1 MEWPVREG
9 LIAYIELLQR
19 DAVES
24 YRHECALYAAGGL
37 KAAPTIPKI
46 LETTNG

>member
-1 MEWPVREG
+1 MEWAIREA

-19 DAVES
+19 DAAEQ

-37 KAAPTIPKI
+37 KNAPTLPKI
-46 LETTNG
+46 LESANG